1 MLHLSEARRIT
12 DNFIKVL
19 FVVGLGICEGASAQQ
34 PKKLDYFITSA
45 QANSPVLN
53 DYNNQVCSL
62 KIDSLKLKADY
73 GFKVDGIGNA
83 SYSPVIKK
91 WGYDNNLSDGQT
103 LAAIIRV
110 SRELPVKGNINAR
123 LVNYSL
129 GIQQLL
135 NQSQITIQT
144 LNRAITEQYI
154 NTYASQ
160 QQYQVIN
167 EVVHLLEQ
175 EDDVLSKLTQTA
187 TFKQTDYLS
196 FKVTLQQNILA
207 LKQCNAEWKNEYA
220 LLSYL
225 SGVVDSTTQSIDPPT
240 LSDDSFVP
248 FEESIYALSSNI
260 DSLKLTN
267 EARIVNYDYKPRL
280 SAYADAG
287 YSSTLTV
294 APYKNLGWST
304 GLNLT
309 VPIYDGHKKKMQ
321 LRQNKLSQDT
331 RARYAD
337 FTRKQYEQQ
346 IIQLQGQIEQ
356 YNQMMEVANEQMV
369 YAKTLI
375 DANLKQ
381 LPSGDVKVVD
391 FIFSINSYIN
401 LKSGLIKYETNLYTL
416 RNHLHNLIIQ

>member
-1 MLHLSEARRIT
+1 MLHFNEMRRIIV
-12 DNFIKVL
+12 FFYVVFFLVVQSLFEKV
-19 FVVGLGICEGASAQQ
+19 SAQQ
-34 PKKLDYFITSA
+34 TINLDYFINA
-45 QANSPVLN
+45 VQANNPILN
-53 DYNNQVCSL
+53 DYNNQAFIL
-62 KIDSLKLKADY
+62 RIDSLKLKSDY
-73 GFKVDGIGNA
+73 GFKIDGIGDA
-83 SYSPVIKK
+83 TYSPVVKK
-91 WGYDNNLSDGQT
+91 KGYDHNLSNGQSIT
-103 LAAIIRV
+103 AILKLSKEIIG
-110 SRELPVKGNINAR
+110 KGNINSR
-123 LVNYSL
+123 KENYGL
-129 GIQQLL
+129 GIQQLF
-135 NQSQITIQT
+135 NQSQFTIQS

-225 SGVVDSTTQSIDPPT
+225 SGIVDSTTQSIDPPT

-248 FEESIYALSSNI
+248 FEESIYALSSNT

-294 APYKNLGWST
+294 APYNNLGWSM
-304 GLNLT
+304 GLSLT